1 MTNHGRIALVDDFY
15 QACKENDINPIIGC
29 EFYVSHGKYDDKTP
43 ENKERWHITVL
54 AKNNQGVKNLYHL
67 SYLMNKNGFYYKPR
81 IDDDLLFKYKEGLI
95 VLSGCAG
102 SEINSHLR
110 RDEGYEYN
118 FDKAVEVAKKFK
130 EQFGEDYYIELQ
142 DHPMRSTGKQWPI
155 QDSLNKDLT
164 KIAKMLNIK
173 RVLTADCHYANS
185 DDHEAHEVLLCIG
198 TGKYLSDKDRMSLDE
213 FDLSLKSPEVLYE
226 RWKDDVE
233 VLENTLEIND
243 KVHIEFNLE
252 EQAMPE
258 FNVPDGM
265 SMIQYLKLLTY
276 RGAVKRFLK
285 EDNDFSISE
294 CYNKLTP
301 LNENFHGQN
310 FTGIDILERIEME
323 LGVVNKIGVPGYFLI
338 VQEYINWAK
347 NNGIRVGC
355 GRGCF
360 TPNQLVGRKRIKN
373 VEIGSKVRT
382 FNGQMQKVTNKFE
395 YDVDEDMIRLYLNN
409 GKTLELTKDHKV
421 MTKNNYFVE
430 AQNLKVGDILLGNK
444 SKHEKIEICCSDC
457 KKSYKTSVGHMIELL
472 NNEKT
477 CHNKGE
483 YLCISCF
490 NRRYQEKVGVDV
502 VQQRMT
508 KRLKDEDVRKK
519 ISDGVLKQ
527 MNENSLREKIS
538 QGWKNKK
545 KFDKE
550 SYDIWRENIGK
561 GSRKNWQNIKFRRKI
576 EEKRN
581 KCYKSGTFYSERQ
594 MKNIHFDSSYEEM
607 FLQKLELDA
616 NVKSFDRCRD
626 IIKYDFD
633 GQHSYNPDFE
643 VVYKNGDVKIF
654 EIKGFWTEKV
664 EAKKN
669 AAIEYYKDK
678 KKFYQIL
685 YLEDIQKFNELI
697 HNDIVIEKIETFHY
711 TGKVYDLQVED
722 NHNYNVN
729 GICVHNSSLASL
741 MCYCLRITEVNPL
754 GISGF
759 MFERFLNPDRISLP
773 DVDTDFEA
781 RYRDKV
787 IQHFKDI
794 YGEDHVVGIGVQ
806 STMRSKNAVRDVAR
820 VLEYPFDKSLELTK
834 LLPDAEHT
842 GAPKLKEYIASD
854 EELQKLYDNPEQKC
868 ETPEFRE
875 RYNTEPEVKRI
886 VDIAIKLEGKQR
898 NHGIHACGTVISPEP
913 IWNYFPTEISNDVM
927 ATTVPMHSVELGG
940 VNEKGGLLKI
950 DVLGLST
957 LDLISDTLSLIKKT
971 KGIDVDIDNVDLED
985 EETLRAYR
993 EGRCKD
999 TFTFSSQ
1006 GMQETLKGLKVDKFS
1021 DLVLVNAMYR
1031 PGAMDY
1037 IKDAIDVKNGVK
1049 KPYYWFNREKLLE
1062 ETYGIIAYQEQGMEI
1077 AKFMGFTGG
1086 ETDNMRK
1093 ALAKKNKGFLDAIF
1107 PTFKEKAIKKG
1118 FSEQE
1123 VDKYWDSLIGF
1134 SRYSFNKAHA
1144 YAYAVLGYQTGYLKT
1159 HYPSE
1164 YYAAYFNHVSGDK
1177 EKLGKA
1183 IKNAKE
1189 IGIKVLPPDAE
1200 KSGVNFTVD
1209 DNGNI
1214 LYGFSAIKGVG
1225 KSSEIIL
1232 DRRKEKEINSI
1243 KDFFTMFENNEL
1255 NVRKMEMLA
1264 KAGVLDNICKK
1275 DPLIKSRS
1283 RLLFNFEEIYEKYKT
1298 KKNVKRKQQSLF
1310 ELENDKPRILEPLPK
1325 YKIQTLQY
1333 EKEVLGTYV
1342 SKHPLDYASEIEDEN
1357 WEDVC
1362 NSQQDLENK
1371 TKKTVKC
1378 LGTIESC
1385 RVITTKK
1392 GQKMCFMT
1400 LLGKNIS
1407 FDVTV
1412 FPSTFEKYKDI
1423 LKNGNSL
1430 FMTNYV
1436 DDYNEIDR
1444 RYKYIMH
1451 EAKRVLEI

>member
-1 MTNHGRIALVDDFY
+1 MPGLSMTNHGRIALVDDFY
-15 QACKENDINPIIGC
+15 QACKGENINPIIGC
-29 EFYVSHGKYDDKTP
+29 EFYVAHGKYDDKTP
-43 ENKERWHITVL
+43 ENKDRWHITVL

-110 RDEGYEYN
+110 RDEGYEYD
-118 FDKAVEVAKKFK
+118 FDKAVEVARKFK
-130 EQFGEDYYIELQ
+130 EQFGDDYYIELQ

-198 TGKYLSDKDRMSLDE
+198 TGKYLSDRDRMTLDE

-233 VLENTLEIND
+233 VLENTLEINN

-285 EDNDFSISE
+285 EDNEFSISE
-294 CYNKLTP
+294 CYDKIIP
-301 LNENFHGQN
+301 LNKNFHGQN

-355 GRGCF
+355 GRG
-360 TPNQLVGRKRIKN
+360 
-373 VEIGSKVRT
+373 
-382 FNGQMQKVTNKFE
+382 
-395 YDVDEDMIRLYLNN
+395 
-409 GKTLELTKDHKV
+409 
-421 MTKNNYFVE
+421 
-430 AQNLKVGDILLGNK
+430 
-444 SKHEKIEICCSDC
+444 
-457 KKSYKTSVGHMIELL
+457 
-472 NNEKT
+472 
-477 CHNKGE
+477 
-483 YLCISCF
+483 
-490 NRRYQEKVGVDV
+490 
-502 VQQRMT
+502 
-508 KRLKDEDVRKK
+508 
-519 ISDGVLKQ
+519 
-527 MNENSLREKIS
+527 
-538 QGWKNKK
+538 
-545 KFDKE
+545 
-550 SYDIWRENIGK
+550 
-561 GSRKNWQNIKFRRKI
+561 
-576 EEKRN
+576 
-581 KCYKSGTFYSERQ
+581 
-594 MKNIHFDSSYEEM
+594 
-607 FLQKLELDA
+607 
-616 NVKSFDRCRD
+616 
-626 IIKYDFD
+626 
-633 GQHSYNPDFE
+633 
-643 VVYKNGDVKIF
+643 
-654 EIKGFWTEKV
+654 
-664 EAKKN
+664 
-669 AAIEYYKDK
+669 
-678 KKFYQIL
+678 
-685 YLEDIQKFNELI
+685 
-697 HNDIVIEKIETFHY
+697 
-711 TGKVYDLQVED
+711 
-722 NHNYNVN
+722 
-729 GICVHNSSLASL
+729 SSLASL
-741 MCYCLRITEVNPL
+741 MCYCLKITEVNPL

-787 IQHFKDI
+787 IQHFRDI

-985 EETLRAYR
+985 KETLKAYR

-999 TFTFSSQ
+999 TFTFSSP

-1177 EKLGKA
+1177 DKLGKA

-1200 KSGVNFTVD
+1200 KSDVNFTVD
-1209 DNGNI
+1209 NDGNI

-1232 DRRKEKEINSI
+1232 ERRKEKEINSV

-1283 RLLFNFEEIYEKYKT
+1283 RLLFNFEEIYNKYKT

-1310 ELENDKPRILEPLPK
+1310 ELETDEPKILEPLPK
-1325 YKIQTLQY
+1325 FKIQTLIY
-1333 EKEVLGTYV
+1333 EKEVLGTFV
-1342 SKHPLDYASEIEDEN
+1342 SRHPLDYASEVEDEN
-1357 WEDVC
+1357 WEEIC
-1362 NSQQDLENK
+1362 NTQEDLENK
-1371 TKKTVKC
+1371 RKKTIKC

-1392 GQKMCFMT
+1392 GQKMCFLTM
-1400 LLGKNIS
+1400 LGKNIS

-1412 FPSTFEKYKDI
+1412 FPTTFDKYKNI
-1423 LKNGNSL
+1423 LSEGNSL

-1436 DDYNEIDR
+1436 DDYNNNDR

-1451 EAKRVLEI
+1451 EAKRVLEV

>member
-15 QACKENDINPIIGC
+15 QACKSENINPIIGC
-29 EFYVSHGKYDDKTP
+29 EFYVAHGKYDDKTP
-43 ENKERWHITVL
+43 ENKDRWHITVL

-102 SEINSHLR
+102 SEINSYLR
-110 RDEGYEYN
+110 RDEGYEYD
-118 FDKAVEVAKKFK
+118 FDKAVEVARKFK

-198 TGKYLSDKDRMSLDE
+198 TGKYLSDKDRMTLDE

-285 EDNDFSISE
+285 EDNEFSISE
-294 CYNKLTP
+294 CYNKLIP

-323 LGVVNKIGVPGYFLI
+323 LGIVNKIGVPGYFLI

-355 GRGCF
+355 GRG
-360 TPNQLVGRKRIKN
+360 
-373 VEIGSKVRT
+373 
-382 FNGQMQKVTNKFE
+382 
-395 YDVDEDMIRLYLNN
+395 
-409 GKTLELTKDHKV
+409 
-421 MTKNNYFVE
+421 
-430 AQNLKVGDILLGNK
+430 
-444 SKHEKIEICCSDC
+444 
-457 KKSYKTSVGHMIELL
+457 
-472 NNEKT
+472 
-477 CHNKGE
+477 
-483 YLCISCF
+483 
-490 NRRYQEKVGVDV
+490 
-502 VQQRMT
+502 
-508 KRLKDEDVRKK
+508 
-519 ISDGVLKQ
+519 
-527 MNENSLREKIS
+527 
-538 QGWKNKK
+538 
-545 KFDKE
+545 
-550 SYDIWRENIGK
+550 
-561 GSRKNWQNIKFRRKI
+561 
-576 EEKRN
+576 
-581 KCYKSGTFYSERQ
+581 
-594 MKNIHFDSSYEEM
+594 
-607 FLQKLELDA
+607 
-616 NVKSFDRCRD
+616 
-626 IIKYDFD
+626 
-633 GQHSYNPDFE
+633 
-643 VVYKNGDVKIF
+643 
-654 EIKGFWTEKV
+654 
-664 EAKKN
+664 
-669 AAIEYYKDK
+669 
-678 KKFYQIL
+678 
-685 YLEDIQKFNELI
+685 
-697 HNDIVIEKIETFHY
+697 
-711 TGKVYDLQVED
+711 
-722 NHNYNVN
+722 
-729 GICVHNSSLASL
+729 SSLSSL
-741 MCYCLRITEVNPL
+741 MCYCLRITEINPL

-787 IQHFKDI
+787 IQHFRDI

-971 KGIDVDIDNVDLED
+971 KGIDVDIDNIDLED
-985 EETLRAYR
+985 EETLKAYR

-999 TFTFSSQ
+999 TFTFSSP

-1164 YYAAYFNHVSGDK
+1164 YYSAYFNHVSGDK
-1177 EKLGKA
+1177 DKLGKA

-1200 KSGVNFTVD
+1200 KSDVNFTVD
-1209 DNGNI
+1209 NDGNI

-1232 DRRKEKEINSI
+1232 ERRKEKEINSV

-1283 RLLFNFEEIYEKYKT
+1283 RLLFNFEEIYNKYKT

-1310 ELENDKPRILEPLPK
+1310 ELESDEPKILEPSPK
-1325 YKIQTLQY
+1325 FKIQTLIY
-1333 EKEVLGTYV
+1333 EKEVLGTFV
-1342 SKHPLDYASEIEDEN
+1342 SRHPLDYASEVEDEN
-1357 WEDVC
+1357 WEEIY
-1362 NSQQDLENK
+1362 NTQEDLENK
-1371 TKKTVKC
+1371 RKKTVKC

-1392 GQKMCFMT
+1392 GQKMCFLTM
-1400 LLGKNIS
+1400 LGKNIS

-1412 FPSTFEKYKDI
+1412 FPTTFDKYKDI

-1436 DDYNEIDR
+1436 DDYNENDR

>member
-1 MTNHGRIALVDDFY
+1 MENRKTYVPIHTHDESSLLDGLASFKEYIKKAKEYGMPGLSMTNHGRIALVDDFY

-29 EFYVSHGKYDDKTP
+29 EFYVAHGKYDDKTP
-43 ENKERWHITVL
+43 ENKDRWHITVI

-110 RDEGYEYN
+110 RDEGYEYD

-198 TGKYLSDKDRMSLDE
+198 TGKYLSDKDRMTLDE

-285 EDNDFSISE
+285 EDNEFSISE
-294 CYNKLTP
+294 CYDKLIP

-355 GRGCF
+355 GRG
-360 TPNQLVGRKRIKN
+360 
-373 VEIGSKVRT
+373 
-382 FNGQMQKVTNKFE
+382 
-395 YDVDEDMIRLYLNN
+395 
-409 GKTLELTKDHKV
+409 
-421 MTKNNYFVE
+421 
-430 AQNLKVGDILLGNK
+430 
-444 SKHEKIEICCSDC
+444 
-457 KKSYKTSVGHMIELL
+457 
-472 NNEKT
+472 
-477 CHNKGE
+477 
-483 YLCISCF
+483 
-490 NRRYQEKVGVDV
+490 
-502 VQQRMT
+502 
-508 KRLKDEDVRKK
+508 
-519 ISDGVLKQ
+519 
-527 MNENSLREKIS
+527 
-538 QGWKNKK
+538 
-545 KFDKE
+545 
-550 SYDIWRENIGK
+550 
-561 GSRKNWQNIKFRRKI
+561 
-576 EEKRN
+576 
-581 KCYKSGTFYSERQ
+581 
-594 MKNIHFDSSYEEM
+594 
-607 FLQKLELDA
+607 
-616 NVKSFDRCRD
+616 
-626 IIKYDFD
+626 
-633 GQHSYNPDFE
+633 
-643 VVYKNGDVKIF
+643 
-654 EIKGFWTEKV
+654 
-664 EAKKN
+664 
-669 AAIEYYKDK
+669 
-678 KKFYQIL
+678 
-685 YLEDIQKFNELI
+685 
-697 HNDIVIEKIETFHY
+697 
-711 TGKVYDLQVED
+711 
-722 NHNYNVN
+722 
-729 GICVHNSSLASL
+729 SSLASL

-787 IQHFKDI
+787 IQHFRDI

-854 EELQKLYDNPEQKC
+854 EELQKLYNNPEQKC

-999 TFTFSSQ
+999 TFTFSSP

-1049 KPYYWFNREKLLE
+1049 KPYYWFNQDKLLE

-1189 IGIKVLPPDAE
+1189 MGINVLPPDAE
-1200 KSGVNFTVD
+1200 KSDVNFTVD

-1232 DRRKEKEINSI
+1232 ERRKEKEINSV

-1298 KKNVKRKQQSLF
+1298 KKNVKRKQQALF
-1310 ELENDKPRILEPLPK
+1310 EIENDEPRILEPLPK

-1436 DDYNEIDR
+1436 DDYNENDR

>member
-1 MTNHGRIALVDDFY
+1 MENRKTYVPIHTHDESSLLDGLASFKEYVKKAKEYGMPGLSMTNHGRIALVDDFY
-15 QACKENDINPIIGC
+15 QACKGENINPIIGC

-43 ENKERWHITVL
+43 ENKDRWHITVL

-130 EQFGEDYYIELQ
+130 EQFGDDYYIELQ

-198 TGKYLSDKDRMSLDE
+198 TGKYLSDKDRMTLDE

-233 VLENTLEIND
+233 VLENTLEINN

-285 EDNDFSISE
+285 EDNGFSISE
-294 CYNKLTP
+294 CYNKLIP
-301 LNENFHGQN
+301 LNKNFHGQN

-355 GRGCF
+355 GRG
-360 TPNQLVGRKRIKN
+360 
-373 VEIGSKVRT
+373 
-382 FNGQMQKVTNKFE
+382 
-395 YDVDEDMIRLYLNN
+395 
-409 GKTLELTKDHKV
+409 
-421 MTKNNYFVE
+421 
-430 AQNLKVGDILLGNK
+430 
-444 SKHEKIEICCSDC
+444 
-457 KKSYKTSVGHMIELL
+457 
-472 NNEKT
+472 
-477 CHNKGE
+477 
-483 YLCISCF
+483 
-490 NRRYQEKVGVDV
+490 
-502 VQQRMT
+502 
-508 KRLKDEDVRKK
+508 
-519 ISDGVLKQ
+519 
-527 MNENSLREKIS
+527 
-538 QGWKNKK
+538 
-545 KFDKE
+545 
-550 SYDIWRENIGK
+550 
-561 GSRKNWQNIKFRRKI
+561 
-576 EEKRN
+576 
-581 KCYKSGTFYSERQ
+581 
-594 MKNIHFDSSYEEM
+594 
-607 FLQKLELDA
+607 
-616 NVKSFDRCRD
+616 
-626 IIKYDFD
+626 
-633 GQHSYNPDFE
+633 
-643 VVYKNGDVKIF
+643 
-654 EIKGFWTEKV
+654 
-664 EAKKN
+664 
-669 AAIEYYKDK
+669 
-678 KKFYQIL
+678 
-685 YLEDIQKFNELI
+685 
-697 HNDIVIEKIETFHY
+697 
-711 TGKVYDLQVED
+711 
-722 NHNYNVN
+722 
-729 GICVHNSSLASL
+729 SSLASL

-787 IQHFKDI
+787 IQHFRDI

-842 GAPKLKEYIASD
+842 GAPKLKEYIATD

-971 KGIDVDIDNVDLED
+971 KGIDVDIDNIDLED
-985 EETLRAYR
+985 EETLKAYR

-999 TFTFSSQ
+999 TFTFSSP

-1177 EKLGKA
+1177 DKLGKA

-1189 IGIKVLPPDAE
+1189 MGIKVLPPDAE
-1200 KSGVNFTVD
+1200 KSDVNFTVD
-1209 DNGNI
+1209 DDGNI

-1232 DRRKEKEINSI
+1232 ERRKEKEINSV

-1283 RLLFNFEEIYEKYKT
+1283 RLLFNFEEIYNKYKT

-1310 ELENDKPRILEPLPK
+1310 ELESDEPRILEPLPK
-1325 YKIQTLQY
+1325 FKIQTLIY
-1333 EKEVLGTYV
+1333 EKEVLGTFV
-1342 SKHPLDYASEIEDEN
+1342 SRHPLDYASEVEDEN
-1357 WEDVC
+1357 WEEIC
-1362 NSQQDLENK
+1362 NTQEDLENK
-1371 TKKTVKC
+1371 RKKTIKC

-1392 GQKMCFMT
+1392 GQKMCFLTM
-1400 LLGKNIS
+1400 LGKNIS

-1412 FPSTFEKYKDI
+1412 FPTTFDKYKNI
-1423 LKNGNSL
+1423 LSEGNSL

-1436 DDYNEIDR
+1436 DDYNNNDR
-1444 RYKYIMH
+1444 RYKYVMH
-1451 EAKRVLEI
+1451 EAKRVLEV

>member
-15 QACKENDINPIIGC
+15 QACKGENINPIIGC
-29 EFYVSHGKYDDKTP
+29 EFYVAHGKYDDKTP
-43 ENKERWHITVL
+43 ENKDRWHITVL

-110 RDEGYEYN
+110 RDEGYEYD
-118 FDKAVEVAKKFK
+118 FEKAVEVARKFK

-185 DDHEAHEVLLCIG
+185 NDHEAHEVLLCIG
-198 TGKYLSDKDRMSLDE
+198 TGKYLSDSDRMSLDE

-226 RWKDDVE
+226 RWKDDTE

-285 EDNDFSISE
+285 EDDEFSISE
-294 CYNKLTP
+294 CYNKLIP
-301 LNENFHGQN
+301 LNKNFHGQN

-323 LGVVNKIGVPGYFLI
+323 LGIVNKIGVPGYFLI

-355 GRGCF
+355 GRG
-360 TPNQLVGRKRIKN
+360 
-373 VEIGSKVRT
+373 
-382 FNGQMQKVTNKFE
+382 
-395 YDVDEDMIRLYLNN
+395 
-409 GKTLELTKDHKV
+409 
-421 MTKNNYFVE
+421 
-430 AQNLKVGDILLGNK
+430 
-444 SKHEKIEICCSDC
+444 
-457 KKSYKTSVGHMIELL
+457 
-472 NNEKT
+472 
-477 CHNKGE
+477 
-483 YLCISCF
+483 
-490 NRRYQEKVGVDV
+490 
-502 VQQRMT
+502 
-508 KRLKDEDVRKK
+508 
-519 ISDGVLKQ
+519 
-527 MNENSLREKIS
+527 
-538 QGWKNKK
+538 
-545 KFDKE
+545 
-550 SYDIWRENIGK
+550 
-561 GSRKNWQNIKFRRKI
+561 
-576 EEKRN
+576 
-581 KCYKSGTFYSERQ
+581 
-594 MKNIHFDSSYEEM
+594 
-607 FLQKLELDA
+607 
-616 NVKSFDRCRD
+616 
-626 IIKYDFD
+626 
-633 GQHSYNPDFE
+633 
-643 VVYKNGDVKIF
+643 
-654 EIKGFWTEKV
+654 
-664 EAKKN
+664 
-669 AAIEYYKDK
+669 
-678 KKFYQIL
+678 
-685 YLEDIQKFNELI
+685 
-697 HNDIVIEKIETFHY
+697 
-711 TGKVYDLQVED
+711 
-722 NHNYNVN
+722 
-729 GICVHNSSLASL
+729 SSLASL

-854 EELQKLYDNPEQKC
+854 EELQKLYNNPEQKC

-999 TFTFSSQ
+999 TFTFSCISGDVKIVTNKGFAKISELYKCKSQ
-1006 GMQETLKGLKVDKFS
+1006 KTTVSVDLANGVRKCRNKIKKIVKTGIKDTYLIETENNSALCATKEHYFFTKSGWKQLKDITTKDSVLVAPYKIAKGTTIKCPKCGNRRISYNGGSRNGKLCRSCGSWTKNPKYKHLLEEFAKKSSERQKGHSLQENIHKTDEEYANLIKKLSKRMSGEGNPMFGKTTHTHGKFREDLGHYVRSSWEADYARMLKYENIEYIYEWKRFELVRKDGSKLTYLPDFYIPSTNTIVEVKGLMRPLDQEKIDLFKEQYHQFNFELVRQNEIAEIEFKYKDKIIFDCPKIPDGFKFEKVKEISFWKTEETYDMMMEGPFHNYIAGGFVVHNSGGMQETLKGLKVDKFS

-1164 YYAAYFNHVSGDK
+1164 YYAAYFNHVAGDK

-1189 IGIKVLPPDAE
+1189 IGINVLPPDAE
-1200 KSGVNFTVD
+1200 KSDVNFTVD

-1232 DRRKEKEINSI
+1232 ERRKEKEINSV

-1298 KKNVKRKQQSLF
+1298 KKNVKRKQQALF
-1310 ELENDKPRILEPLPK
+1310 EIENDEPRILEPLPK

-1385 RVITTKK
+1385 KVITTKK

-1423 LKNGNSL
+1423 LKIGNSL

-1436 DDYNEIDR
+1436 DDYNENDR

>member
-1 MTNHGRIALVDDFY
+1 MENRKTYVPIHTHDESSLLDGLASFKEYIKKAKEYGMPGISMTNHGRIALVDDFY

-43 ENKERWHITVL
+43 ENKDRWHITVL

-110 RDEGYEYN
+110 RDEGYEYD

-130 EQFGEDYYIELQ
+130 EQFDEDYYIEIQ

-198 TGKYLSDKDRMSLDE
+198 TGKYLSDKDRMTLDE

-285 EDNDFSISE
+285 EDSEFSISE
-294 CYNKLTP
+294 CYDKLIQ

-355 GRGCF
+355 GRG
-360 TPNQLVGRKRIKN
+360 
-373 VEIGSKVRT
+373 
-382 FNGQMQKVTNKFE
+382 
-395 YDVDEDMIRLYLNN
+395 
-409 GKTLELTKDHKV
+409 
-421 MTKNNYFVE
+421 
-430 AQNLKVGDILLGNK
+430 
-444 SKHEKIEICCSDC
+444 
-457 KKSYKTSVGHMIELL
+457 
-472 NNEKT
+472 
-477 CHNKGE
+477 
-483 YLCISCF
+483 
-490 NRRYQEKVGVDV
+490 
-502 VQQRMT
+502 
-508 KRLKDEDVRKK
+508 
-519 ISDGVLKQ
+519 
-527 MNENSLREKIS
+527 
-538 QGWKNKK
+538 
-545 KFDKE
+545 
-550 SYDIWRENIGK
+550 
-561 GSRKNWQNIKFRRKI
+561 
-576 EEKRN
+576 
-581 KCYKSGTFYSERQ
+581 
-594 MKNIHFDSSYEEM
+594 
-607 FLQKLELDA
+607 
-616 NVKSFDRCRD
+616 
-626 IIKYDFD
+626 
-633 GQHSYNPDFE
+633 
-643 VVYKNGDVKIF
+643 
-654 EIKGFWTEKV
+654 
-664 EAKKN
+664 
-669 AAIEYYKDK
+669 
-678 KKFYQIL
+678 
-685 YLEDIQKFNELI
+685 
-697 HNDIVIEKIETFHY
+697 
-711 TGKVYDLQVED
+711 
-722 NHNYNVN
+722 
-729 GICVHNSSLASL
+729 SSLASL

-985 EETLRAYR
+985 EETLKAYR

-999 TFTFSSQ
+999 TFTFSSP

-1049 KPYYWFNREKLLE
+1049 KPYYWFNQDKLLE

-1189 IGIKVLPPDAE
+1189 IGINVLPPDAE
-1200 KSGVNFTVD
+1200 KSDVNFTVD

-1232 DRRKEKEINSI
+1232 ERRKEKEINSV

-1298 KKNVKRKQQSLF
+1298 KKNVKRKQQALF
-1310 ELENDKPRILEPLPK
+1310 EIENDEPRILEPLPK

-1357 WEDVC
+1357 WENVC
-1362 NSQQDLENK
+1362 NSQKDLENK

-1392 GQKMCFMT
+1392 GQKMCFLTM
-1400 LLGKNIS
+1400 LGKNIS

-1412 FPSTFEKYKDI
+1412 FPTTFDKYKDI

-1436 DDYNEIDR
+1436 DDYNEGDR

>member
-1 MTNHGRIALVDDFY
+1 MENRKTYVPIHTHDESSLLDGLASFKEYIKKAKEYGMPGLSMTNHGRIALVDDFY
-15 QACKENDINPIIGC
+15 QACKGENINPIIGC
-29 EFYVSHGKYDDKTP
+29 EFYVAHGKYDDKTP
-43 ENKERWHITVL
+43 ENKDRWHITVL

-198 TGKYLSDKDRMSLDE
+198 TGKYLSDSDRMSLDE

-233 VLENTLEIND
+233 VLENTLEINN

-285 EDNDFSISE
+285 EDNEFSISE
-294 CYNKLTP
+294 CYNKLIP

-355 GRGCF
+355 GRG
-360 TPNQLVGRKRIKN
+360 
-373 VEIGSKVRT
+373 
-382 FNGQMQKVTNKFE
+382 
-395 YDVDEDMIRLYLNN
+395 
-409 GKTLELTKDHKV
+409 
-421 MTKNNYFVE
+421 
-430 AQNLKVGDILLGNK
+430 
-444 SKHEKIEICCSDC
+444 
-457 KKSYKTSVGHMIELL
+457 
-472 NNEKT
+472 
-477 CHNKGE
+477 
-483 YLCISCF
+483 
-490 NRRYQEKVGVDV
+490 
-502 VQQRMT
+502 
-508 KRLKDEDVRKK
+508 
-519 ISDGVLKQ
+519 
-527 MNENSLREKIS
+527 
-538 QGWKNKK
+538 
-545 KFDKE
+545 
-550 SYDIWRENIGK
+550 
-561 GSRKNWQNIKFRRKI
+561 
-576 EEKRN
+576 
-581 KCYKSGTFYSERQ
+581 
-594 MKNIHFDSSYEEM
+594 
-607 FLQKLELDA
+607 
-616 NVKSFDRCRD
+616 
-626 IIKYDFD
+626 
-633 GQHSYNPDFE
+633 
-643 VVYKNGDVKIF
+643 
-654 EIKGFWTEKV
+654 
-664 EAKKN
+664 
-669 AAIEYYKDK
+669 
-678 KKFYQIL
+678 
-685 YLEDIQKFNELI
+685 
-697 HNDIVIEKIETFHY
+697 
-711 TGKVYDLQVED
+711 
-722 NHNYNVN
+722 
-729 GICVHNSSLASL
+729 SSLASL
-741 MCYCLRITEVNPL
+741 MCYCLKITEVNPL

-854 EELQKLYDNPEQKC
+854 EELQKLYNNPEQKC

-999 TFTFSSQ
+999 TFTFSSP

-1164 YYAAYFNHVSGDK
+1164 YYAAYFNHVAGDK

-1189 IGIKVLPPDAE
+1189 IGINVLPPDAE
-1200 KSGVNFTVD
+1200 KSDVNFTVD

-1232 DRRKEKEINSI
+1232 ERRKEKEINSV

-1298 KKNVKRKQQSLF
+1298 KKNVKRKQQALF
-1310 ELENDKPRILEPLPK
+1310 EIENDEPRILEPLPK

-1362 NSQQDLENK
+1362 NSQKDLENK

-1436 DDYNEIDR
+1436 DDYNENDR

-1451 EAKRVLEI
+1451 EAKRVLEV

>member
-43 ENKERWHITVL
+43 ENKDRWHITVI

-81 IDDDLLFKYKEGLI
+81 IDNDLLFKYKEGLI

-198 TGKYLSDKDRMSLDE
+198 TGKYLSDKDRMTLDE

-285 EDNDFSISE
+285 EDNEFSISE
-294 CYNKLTP
+294 CYDKLTQ

-355 GRGCF
+355 GRG
-360 TPNQLVGRKRIKN
+360 
-373 VEIGSKVRT
+373 
-382 FNGQMQKVTNKFE
+382 
-395 YDVDEDMIRLYLNN
+395 
-409 GKTLELTKDHKV
+409 
-421 MTKNNYFVE
+421 
-430 AQNLKVGDILLGNK
+430 
-444 SKHEKIEICCSDC
+444 
-457 KKSYKTSVGHMIELL
+457 
-472 NNEKT
+472 
-477 CHNKGE
+477 
-483 YLCISCF
+483 
-490 NRRYQEKVGVDV
+490 
-502 VQQRMT
+502 
-508 KRLKDEDVRKK
+508 
-519 ISDGVLKQ
+519 
-527 MNENSLREKIS
+527 
-538 QGWKNKK
+538 
-545 KFDKE
+545 
-550 SYDIWRENIGK
+550 
-561 GSRKNWQNIKFRRKI
+561 
-576 EEKRN
+576 
-581 KCYKSGTFYSERQ
+581 
-594 MKNIHFDSSYEEM
+594 
-607 FLQKLELDA
+607 
-616 NVKSFDRCRD
+616 
-626 IIKYDFD
+626 
-633 GQHSYNPDFE
+633 
-643 VVYKNGDVKIF
+643 
-654 EIKGFWTEKV
+654 
-664 EAKKN
+664 
-669 AAIEYYKDK
+669 
-678 KKFYQIL
+678 
-685 YLEDIQKFNELI
+685 
-697 HNDIVIEKIETFHY
+697 
-711 TGKVYDLQVED
+711 
-722 NHNYNVN
+722 
-729 GICVHNSSLASL
+729 SSLASL

-971 KGIDVDIDNVDLED
+971 KGIDVDIDNVNLED

-999 TFTFSSQ
+999 TFTFSSP

-1049 KPYYWFNREKLLE
+1049 KPYYWFNQSKLLE

-1189 IGIKVLPPDAE
+1189 IGINVLPPDAE
-1200 KSGVNFTVD
+1200 KSDVNFTVD

-1232 DRRKEKEINSI
+1232 ERRKEKEINSV

-1298 KKNVKRKQQSLF
+1298 KKNVKRKQQALF
-1310 ELENDKPRILEPLPK
+1310 EIENDEPRILEPLPK

-1362 NSQQDLENK
+1362 NSQKDLENK

-1385 RVITTKK
+1385 RIITTKK

-1436 DDYNEIDR
+1436 DDYNENDR

-1451 EAKRVLEI
+1451 KAKRVLEI

>member
-1 MTNHGRIALVDDFY
+1 MENRKTYVPIHTHDESSLLDGLASFKEYIKKAKEYGMPGISMTNHGRIALVDDFY

-43 ENKERWHITVL
+43 ENKDRWHITVL

-285 EDNDFSISE
+285 EDNEFSISE
-294 CYNKLTP
+294 CYNKLIP

-355 GRGCF
+355 GRG
-360 TPNQLVGRKRIKN
+360 
-373 VEIGSKVRT
+373 
-382 FNGQMQKVTNKFE
+382 
-395 YDVDEDMIRLYLNN
+395 
-409 GKTLELTKDHKV
+409 
-421 MTKNNYFVE
+421 
-430 AQNLKVGDILLGNK
+430 
-444 SKHEKIEICCSDC
+444 
-457 KKSYKTSVGHMIELL
+457 
-472 NNEKT
+472 
-477 CHNKGE
+477 
-483 YLCISCF
+483 
-490 NRRYQEKVGVDV
+490 
-502 VQQRMT
+502 
-508 KRLKDEDVRKK
+508 
-519 ISDGVLKQ
+519 
-527 MNENSLREKIS
+527 
-538 QGWKNKK
+538 
-545 KFDKE
+545 
-550 SYDIWRENIGK
+550 
-561 GSRKNWQNIKFRRKI
+561 
-576 EEKRN
+576 
-581 KCYKSGTFYSERQ
+581 
-594 MKNIHFDSSYEEM
+594 
-607 FLQKLELDA
+607 
-616 NVKSFDRCRD
+616 
-626 IIKYDFD
+626 
-633 GQHSYNPDFE
+633 
-643 VVYKNGDVKIF
+643 
-654 EIKGFWTEKV
+654 
-664 EAKKN
+664 
-669 AAIEYYKDK
+669 
-678 KKFYQIL
+678 
-685 YLEDIQKFNELI
+685 
-697 HNDIVIEKIETFHY
+697 
-711 TGKVYDLQVED
+711 
-722 NHNYNVN
+722 
-729 GICVHNSSLASL
+729 SSLASL

-854 EELQKLYDNPEQKC
+854 EELQKLYNNPEQKC

-999 TFTFSSQ
+999 TFTFSSP

-1189 IGIKVLPPDAE
+1189 IGINVLPPDAE
-1200 KSGVNFTVD
+1200 KSDVNFTVD

-1232 DRRKEKEINSI
+1232 ERRKEKEINSV

-1298 KKNVKRKQQSLF
+1298 KKNVKRKQQALF
-1310 ELENDKPRILEPLPK
+1310 EIENDEPRILEPLPK

-1362 NSQQDLENK
+1362 NSQKDLENK

-1423 LKNGNSL
+1423 LKDGNSL

-1436 DDYNEIDR
+1436 DDYNENDR

>member
-15 QACKENDINPIIGC
+15 QACKGENINPIIGC
-29 EFYVSHGKYDDKTP
+29 EFYVAHGKYDDKTP
-43 ENKERWHITVL
+43 ENKDRWHITVL

-130 EQFGEDYYIELQ
+130 EQFGDDYYIELQ
-142 DHPMRSTGKQWPI
+142 DHPMRSNGKQWPI

-198 TGKYLSDKDRMSLDE
+198 TGKYLSDKDRMTLDE

-285 EDNDFSISE
+285 EDNEFSISE
-294 CYNKLTP
+294 CYDKLIL

-355 GRGCF
+355 GRG
-360 TPNQLVGRKRIKN
+360 
-373 VEIGSKVRT
+373 
-382 FNGQMQKVTNKFE
+382 
-395 YDVDEDMIRLYLNN
+395 
-409 GKTLELTKDHKV
+409 
-421 MTKNNYFVE
+421 
-430 AQNLKVGDILLGNK
+430 
-444 SKHEKIEICCSDC
+444 
-457 KKSYKTSVGHMIELL
+457 
-472 NNEKT
+472 
-477 CHNKGE
+477 
-483 YLCISCF
+483 
-490 NRRYQEKVGVDV
+490 
-502 VQQRMT
+502 
-508 KRLKDEDVRKK
+508 
-519 ISDGVLKQ
+519 
-527 MNENSLREKIS
+527 
-538 QGWKNKK
+538 
-545 KFDKE
+545 
-550 SYDIWRENIGK
+550 
-561 GSRKNWQNIKFRRKI
+561 
-576 EEKRN
+576 
-581 KCYKSGTFYSERQ
+581 
-594 MKNIHFDSSYEEM
+594 
-607 FLQKLELDA
+607 
-616 NVKSFDRCRD
+616 
-626 IIKYDFD
+626 
-633 GQHSYNPDFE
+633 
-643 VVYKNGDVKIF
+643 
-654 EIKGFWTEKV
+654 
-664 EAKKN
+664 
-669 AAIEYYKDK
+669 
-678 KKFYQIL
+678 
-685 YLEDIQKFNELI
+685 
-697 HNDIVIEKIETFHY
+697 
-711 TGKVYDLQVED
+711 
-722 NHNYNVN
+722 
-729 GICVHNSSLASL
+729 SSLASL

-875 RYNTEPEVKRI
+875 RYNSEPEVKKI

-971 KGIDVDIDNVDLED
+971 KGIDVDIDNIDLED

-999 TFTFSSQ
+999 TFTFSSP

-1177 EKLGKA
+1177 DKLGKA

-1200 KSGVNFTVD
+1200 KSDVNFTVD
-1209 DNGNI
+1209 NNGNI

-1232 DRRKEKEINSI
+1232 ERRKEKEINSV

-1283 RLLFNFEEIYEKYKT
+1283 RLLFNFEEIYNKYKT

-1310 ELENDKPRILEPLPK
+1310 ELESDEPKILEPSPK
-1325 YKIQTLQY
+1325 FKIQTLIY
-1333 EKEVLGTYV
+1333 EKEVLGTFV
-1342 SKHPLDYASEIEDEN
+1342 SRHPLDYASEIEDEN
-1357 WEDVC
+1357 WEEIC
-1362 NSQQDLENK
+1362 NTQEDLENK
-1371 TKKTVKC
+1371 RKKTVKC

-1392 GQKMCFMT
+1392 GQKMCFLTM
-1400 LLGKNIS
+1400 LGKNIS

-1412 FPSTFEKYKDI
+1412 FPTTFDKYKDI
-1423 LKNGNSL
+1423 LNNGNSL

-1436 DDYNEIDR
+1436 DDYNDGDR

-1451 EAKRVLEI
+1451 EAKRVLEV

>member
-1 MTNHGRIALVDDFY
+1 MENRKTYVPIHTHDESSLLDGLASFKEYIKKAKEYGMPGLSMTNHGRIALVDDFY
-15 QACKENDINPIIGC
+15 QACKGENINPIIGC
-29 EFYVSHGKYDDKTP
+29 EFYVAHGKYDDKTP
-43 ENKERWHITVL
+43 ENKDRWHITVL

-110 RDEGYEYN
+110 RDEGYEYD

-198 TGKYLSDKDRMSLDE
+198 TGKYLSDKDRMTMDE

-226 RWKDDVE
+226 RWKDDAE

-285 EDNDFSISE
+285 EDDEFSISE
-294 CYNKLTP
+294 CYNKLIP
-301 LNENFHGQN
+301 LNKNFHGQN

-355 GRGCF
+355 GRG
-360 TPNQLVGRKRIKN
+360 
-373 VEIGSKVRT
+373 
-382 FNGQMQKVTNKFE
+382 
-395 YDVDEDMIRLYLNN
+395 
-409 GKTLELTKDHKV
+409 
-421 MTKNNYFVE
+421 
-430 AQNLKVGDILLGNK
+430 
-444 SKHEKIEICCSDC
+444 
-457 KKSYKTSVGHMIELL
+457 
-472 NNEKT
+472 
-477 CHNKGE
+477 
-483 YLCISCF
+483 
-490 NRRYQEKVGVDV
+490 
-502 VQQRMT
+502 
-508 KRLKDEDVRKK
+508 
-519 ISDGVLKQ
+519 
-527 MNENSLREKIS
+527 
-538 QGWKNKK
+538 
-545 KFDKE
+545 
-550 SYDIWRENIGK
+550 
-561 GSRKNWQNIKFRRKI
+561 
-576 EEKRN
+576 
-581 KCYKSGTFYSERQ
+581 
-594 MKNIHFDSSYEEM
+594 
-607 FLQKLELDA
+607 
-616 NVKSFDRCRD
+616 
-626 IIKYDFD
+626 
-633 GQHSYNPDFE
+633 
-643 VVYKNGDVKIF
+643 
-654 EIKGFWTEKV
+654 
-664 EAKKN
+664 
-669 AAIEYYKDK
+669 
-678 KKFYQIL
+678 
-685 YLEDIQKFNELI
+685 
-697 HNDIVIEKIETFHY
+697 
-711 TGKVYDLQVED
+711 
-722 NHNYNVN
+722 
-729 GICVHNSSLASL
+729 SSLASL

-787 IQHFKDI
+787 IQHFRDI

-854 EELQKLYDNPEQKC
+854 EELQKLYNNPEQKC

-999 TFTFSSQ
+999 TFTFSSP

-1164 YYAAYFNHVSGDK
+1164 YYAAYFNHVAGDK

-1189 IGIKVLPPDAE
+1189 IGINVLPPDAE
-1200 KSGVNFTVD
+1200 KSDVNFTVD

-1232 DRRKEKEINSI
+1232 ERRKEKEINSV

-1298 KKNVKRKQQSLF
+1298 KKNVKRKQQALF
-1310 ELENDKPRILEPLPK
+1310 EIENDEPRILEPLPK

-1362 NSQQDLENK
+1362 NSQKDLENK

-1436 DDYNEIDR
+1436 DDYNENDR

>member
-1 MTNHGRIALVDDFY
+1 MENRKTYVPIHTHDESSLLDGLASFKEYIKKAKEYGMPGISMTNHGRIALVDDFY

-43 ENKERWHITVL
+43 ENKDRWHITVL

-110 RDEGYEYN
+110 RDEGYEYD

-198 TGKYLSDKDRMSLDE
+198 TGKYLSDKDRMTLDE

-226 RWKDDVE
+226 RWKDDIE

-285 EDNDFSISE
+285 EDSEFSISE
-294 CYNKLTP
+294 CYDKLIQ

-355 GRGCF
+355 GRG
-360 TPNQLVGRKRIKN
+360 
-373 VEIGSKVRT
+373 
-382 FNGQMQKVTNKFE
+382 
-395 YDVDEDMIRLYLNN
+395 
-409 GKTLELTKDHKV
+409 
-421 MTKNNYFVE
+421 
-430 AQNLKVGDILLGNK
+430 
-444 SKHEKIEICCSDC
+444 
-457 KKSYKTSVGHMIELL
+457 
-472 NNEKT
+472 
-477 CHNKGE
+477 
-483 YLCISCF
+483 
-490 NRRYQEKVGVDV
+490 
-502 VQQRMT
+502 
-508 KRLKDEDVRKK
+508 
-519 ISDGVLKQ
+519 
-527 MNENSLREKIS
+527 
-538 QGWKNKK
+538 
-545 KFDKE
+545 
-550 SYDIWRENIGK
+550 
-561 GSRKNWQNIKFRRKI
+561 
-576 EEKRN
+576 
-581 KCYKSGTFYSERQ
+581 
-594 MKNIHFDSSYEEM
+594 
-607 FLQKLELDA
+607 
-616 NVKSFDRCRD
+616 
-626 IIKYDFD
+626 
-633 GQHSYNPDFE
+633 
-643 VVYKNGDVKIF
+643 
-654 EIKGFWTEKV
+654 
-664 EAKKN
+664 
-669 AAIEYYKDK
+669 
-678 KKFYQIL
+678 
-685 YLEDIQKFNELI
+685 
-697 HNDIVIEKIETFHY
+697 
-711 TGKVYDLQVED
+711 
-722 NHNYNVN
+722 
-729 GICVHNSSLASL
+729 SSLASL

-985 EETLRAYR
+985 EETLKAYR

-999 TFTFSSQ
+999 TFTFSSP

-1049 KPYYWFNREKLLE
+1049 KPYYWFNQDKLLE

-1189 IGIKVLPPDAE
+1189 IGINVLPPDAE
-1200 KSGVNFTVD
+1200 KSDVNFTVD

-1232 DRRKEKEINSI
+1232 ERRKEKEINSV

-1298 KKNVKRKQQSLF
+1298 KKNVKRKQQALF
-1310 ELENDKPRILEPLPK
+1310 EIENDEPRILEPLPK

-1357 WEDVC
+1357 WENVC
-1362 NSQQDLENK
+1362 NSQKDLENK

-1392 GQKMCFMT
+1392 GQKMCFLTM
-1400 LLGKNIS
+1400 LGKNIS

-1412 FPSTFEKYKDI
+1412 FPTTFDKYKDI

-1436 DDYNEIDR
+1436 DDYNEGDR

>member
-1 MTNHGRIALVDDFY
+1 MENRKTYVPIHTHDESSLLDGLASFKEYIKKAKEYGMPGLSMTNHGRIALVDDFY

-29 EFYVSHGKYDDKTP
+29 EFYVAHGKYDDKTP
-43 ENKERWHITVL
+43 ENKDRWHITVI

-110 RDEGYEYN
+110 RDEGYEYD

-198 TGKYLSDKDRMSLDE
+198 TGKYLSDKDRMTLDE

-285 EDNDFSISE
+285 EDNEFSISE
-294 CYNKLTP
+294 CYNKLIP
-301 LNENFHGQN
+301 LNKNFHGQN

-355 GRGCF
+355 GRG
-360 TPNQLVGRKRIKN
+360 
-373 VEIGSKVRT
+373 
-382 FNGQMQKVTNKFE
+382 
-395 YDVDEDMIRLYLNN
+395 
-409 GKTLELTKDHKV
+409 
-421 MTKNNYFVE
+421 
-430 AQNLKVGDILLGNK
+430 
-444 SKHEKIEICCSDC
+444 
-457 KKSYKTSVGHMIELL
+457 
-472 NNEKT
+472 
-477 CHNKGE
+477 
-483 YLCISCF
+483 
-490 NRRYQEKVGVDV
+490 
-502 VQQRMT
+502 
-508 KRLKDEDVRKK
+508 
-519 ISDGVLKQ
+519 
-527 MNENSLREKIS
+527 
-538 QGWKNKK
+538 
-545 KFDKE
+545 
-550 SYDIWRENIGK
+550 
-561 GSRKNWQNIKFRRKI
+561 
-576 EEKRN
+576 
-581 KCYKSGTFYSERQ
+581 
-594 MKNIHFDSSYEEM
+594 
-607 FLQKLELDA
+607 
-616 NVKSFDRCRD
+616 
-626 IIKYDFD
+626 
-633 GQHSYNPDFE
+633 
-643 VVYKNGDVKIF
+643 
-654 EIKGFWTEKV
+654 
-664 EAKKN
+664 
-669 AAIEYYKDK
+669 
-678 KKFYQIL
+678 
-685 YLEDIQKFNELI
+685 
-697 HNDIVIEKIETFHY
+697 
-711 TGKVYDLQVED
+711 
-722 NHNYNVN
+722 
-729 GICVHNSSLASL
+729 SSLASL

-787 IQHFKDI
+787 IQHFRDI

-854 EELQKLYDNPEQKC
+854 EELQKLYNNPEQKC

-999 TFTFSSQ
+999 TFTFSSP

-1189 IGIKVLPPDAE
+1189 IGINVLPPDAE
-1200 KSGVNFTVD
+1200 KSDVNFTVD

-1232 DRRKEKEINSI
+1232 ERRKEKEINSV

-1298 KKNVKRKQQSLF
+1298 KKNVKRKQQALF
-1310 ELENDKPRILEPLPK
+1310 EIENDEPRILEPLPK

-1362 NSQQDLENK
+1362 NSQKDLENK

-1412 FPSTFEKYKDI
+1412 FPSTFDKYKDI

-1436 DDYNEIDR
+1436 DDYNENDR

>member
-1 MTNHGRIALVDDFY
+1 MENRKTYVPIHTHDESSLLDGLASFKEYIKKAKEYGMPGISMTNHGRIALVDDFY

-43 ENKERWHITVL
+43 ENKDRWHITVL

-110 RDEGYEYN
+110 RDEGYEYD

-198 TGKYLSDKDRMSLDE
+198 TGKYLSDKDRMTLDE

-265 SMIQYLKLLTY
+265 SMFQYLKLLTY

-285 EDNDFSISE
+285 EDSEFSISE
-294 CYNKLTP
+294 CYDKLIQ

-355 GRGCF
+355 GRG
-360 TPNQLVGRKRIKN
+360 
-373 VEIGSKVRT
+373 
-382 FNGQMQKVTNKFE
+382 
-395 YDVDEDMIRLYLNN
+395 
-409 GKTLELTKDHKV
+409 
-421 MTKNNYFVE
+421 
-430 AQNLKVGDILLGNK
+430 
-444 SKHEKIEICCSDC
+444 
-457 KKSYKTSVGHMIELL
+457 
-472 NNEKT
+472 
-477 CHNKGE
+477 
-483 YLCISCF
+483 
-490 NRRYQEKVGVDV
+490 
-502 VQQRMT
+502 
-508 KRLKDEDVRKK
+508 
-519 ISDGVLKQ
+519 
-527 MNENSLREKIS
+527 
-538 QGWKNKK
+538 
-545 KFDKE
+545 
-550 SYDIWRENIGK
+550 
-561 GSRKNWQNIKFRRKI
+561 
-576 EEKRN
+576 
-581 KCYKSGTFYSERQ
+581 
-594 MKNIHFDSSYEEM
+594 
-607 FLQKLELDA
+607 
-616 NVKSFDRCRD
+616 
-626 IIKYDFD
+626 
-633 GQHSYNPDFE
+633 
-643 VVYKNGDVKIF
+643 
-654 EIKGFWTEKV
+654 
-664 EAKKN
+664 
-669 AAIEYYKDK
+669 
-678 KKFYQIL
+678 
-685 YLEDIQKFNELI
+685 
-697 HNDIVIEKIETFHY
+697 
-711 TGKVYDLQVED
+711 
-722 NHNYNVN
+722 
-729 GICVHNSSLASL
+729 SSLASL

-985 EETLRAYR
+985 EETLKAYR

-999 TFTFSSQ
+999 TFTFSSP

-1049 KPYYWFNREKLLE
+1049 KPYYWFNQDKLLE

-1093 ALAKKNKGFLDAIF
+1093 ALAKKNKGFLDEIF

-1189 IGIKVLPPDAE
+1189 IGINVLPPDEE
-1200 KSGVNFTVD
+1200 KSDDNFTVD

-1232 DRRKEKEINSI
+1232 ERRKEKEINSV

-1298 KKNVKRKQQSLF
+1298 KKNVKRKQQALF
-1310 ELENDKPRILEPLPK
+1310 EIENDEPRILEPLPK

-1357 WEDVC
+1357 WENVC
-1362 NSQQDLENK
+1362 NSQKDLENK

-1392 GQKMCFMT
+1392 GQKMCFLTM
-1400 LLGKNIS
+1400 LGKNIS

-1412 FPSTFEKYKDI
+1412 FPTTFDKYKDI

-1436 DDYNEIDR
+1436 DDYNEGDR

>member
-1 MTNHGRIALVDDFY
+1 MENRKTYVPIHTHDESSLLDGLASFKEYIKKAKEYGMPGLSMTNHGRIALVDDFY
-15 QACKENDINPIIGC
+15 QACKSENINPIIGC
-29 EFYVSHGKYDDKTP
+29 EFYVAHGKYDDKTP
-43 ENKERWHITVL
+43 ENKDRWHITVI

-110 RDEGYEYN
+110 RDEGYEYD

-198 TGKYLSDKDRMSLDE
+198 TGKYLSDKDRMTLDE

-285 EDNDFSISE
+285 EDNEFSISE
-294 CYNKLTP
+294 CYNKLIP

-355 GRGCF
+355 GRG
-360 TPNQLVGRKRIKN
+360 
-373 VEIGSKVRT
+373 
-382 FNGQMQKVTNKFE
+382 
-395 YDVDEDMIRLYLNN
+395 
-409 GKTLELTKDHKV
+409 
-421 MTKNNYFVE
+421 
-430 AQNLKVGDILLGNK
+430 
-444 SKHEKIEICCSDC
+444 
-457 KKSYKTSVGHMIELL
+457 
-472 NNEKT
+472 
-477 CHNKGE
+477 
-483 YLCISCF
+483 
-490 NRRYQEKVGVDV
+490 
-502 VQQRMT
+502 
-508 KRLKDEDVRKK
+508 
-519 ISDGVLKQ
+519 
-527 MNENSLREKIS
+527 
-538 QGWKNKK
+538 
-545 KFDKE
+545 
-550 SYDIWRENIGK
+550 
-561 GSRKNWQNIKFRRKI
+561 
-576 EEKRN
+576 
-581 KCYKSGTFYSERQ
+581 
-594 MKNIHFDSSYEEM
+594 
-607 FLQKLELDA
+607 
-616 NVKSFDRCRD
+616 
-626 IIKYDFD
+626 
-633 GQHSYNPDFE
+633 
-643 VVYKNGDVKIF
+643 
-654 EIKGFWTEKV
+654 
-664 EAKKN
+664 
-669 AAIEYYKDK
+669 
-678 KKFYQIL
+678 
-685 YLEDIQKFNELI
+685 
-697 HNDIVIEKIETFHY
+697 
-711 TGKVYDLQVED
+711 
-722 NHNYNVN
+722 
-729 GICVHNSSLASL
+729 SSLASL

-787 IQHFKDI
+787 IQHFRDI

-854 EELQKLYDNPEQKC
+854 EELQKLYNNPEQKC

-999 TFTFSSQ
+999 TFTFSSP

-1189 IGIKVLPPDAE
+1189 IGINVLPPDAE
-1200 KSGVNFTVD
+1200 KSDVNFTVD

-1232 DRRKEKEINSI
+1232 ERRKEKEINSV

-1283 RLLFNFEEIYEKYKT
+1283 RLLFNFEEIYNKYKT

-1310 ELENDKPRILEPLPK
+1310 ELESDEPKILEPSPK
-1325 YKIQTLQY
+1325 FKIQTLIY
-1333 EKEVLGTYV
+1333 EKEVLGTFV
-1342 SKHPLDYASEIEDEN
+1342 SRHPLDYASEVEDEN
-1357 WEDVC
+1357 WEEIC
-1362 NSQQDLENK
+1362 NTQEDLENK
-1371 TKKTVKC
+1371 RKKTVKC

-1392 GQKMCFMT
+1392 GQKMCFLTM
-1400 LLGKNIS
+1400 LGKNIS

-1412 FPSTFEKYKDI
+1412 FPTTFDKYKDI

-1436 DDYNEIDR
+1436 DDYNEGDR

-1451 EAKRVLEI
+1451 EAKRVLEV

>member
-15 QACKENDINPIIGC
+15 QACKGENINPIIGC
-29 EFYVSHGKYDDKTP
+29 EFYVAHGKYDDKTP
-43 ENKERWHITVL
+43 ENKDRWHITVL

-81 IDDDLLFKYKEGLI
+81 IDNDLLFKYKEGLI

-130 EQFGEDYYIELQ
+130 EQFGDDYYIELQ

-198 TGKYLSDKDRMSLDE
+198 TGKYLSDKDRMTLDE

-233 VLENTLEIND
+233 VLENTLEINN

-285 EDNDFSISE
+285 EDNEFSISE
-294 CYNKLTP
+294 CYNKLIP
-301 LNENFHGQN
+301 LNKNFHGQN

-355 GRGCF
+355 GRG
-360 TPNQLVGRKRIKN
+360 
-373 VEIGSKVRT
+373 
-382 FNGQMQKVTNKFE
+382 
-395 YDVDEDMIRLYLNN
+395 
-409 GKTLELTKDHKV
+409 
-421 MTKNNYFVE
+421 
-430 AQNLKVGDILLGNK
+430 
-444 SKHEKIEICCSDC
+444 
-457 KKSYKTSVGHMIELL
+457 
-472 NNEKT
+472 
-477 CHNKGE
+477 
-483 YLCISCF
+483 
-490 NRRYQEKVGVDV
+490 
-502 VQQRMT
+502 
-508 KRLKDEDVRKK
+508 
-519 ISDGVLKQ
+519 
-527 MNENSLREKIS
+527 
-538 QGWKNKK
+538 
-545 KFDKE
+545 
-550 SYDIWRENIGK
+550 
-561 GSRKNWQNIKFRRKI
+561 
-576 EEKRN
+576 
-581 KCYKSGTFYSERQ
+581 
-594 MKNIHFDSSYEEM
+594 
-607 FLQKLELDA
+607 
-616 NVKSFDRCRD
+616 
-626 IIKYDFD
+626 
-633 GQHSYNPDFE
+633 
-643 VVYKNGDVKIF
+643 
-654 EIKGFWTEKV
+654 
-664 EAKKN
+664 
-669 AAIEYYKDK
+669 
-678 KKFYQIL
+678 
-685 YLEDIQKFNELI
+685 
-697 HNDIVIEKIETFHY
+697 
-711 TGKVYDLQVED
+711 
-722 NHNYNVN
+722 
-729 GICVHNSSLASL
+729 SSLASL

-787 IQHFKDI
+787 IQHFRDI

-985 EETLRAYR
+985 EETLKAYR

-999 TFTFSSQ
+999 TFTFSSP

-1177 EKLGKA
+1177 DKLGKA

-1200 KSGVNFTVD
+1200 KSDVNFTVD
-1209 DNGNI
+1209 NNGNI

-1232 DRRKEKEINSI
+1232 ERRKEKEINSV

-1283 RLLFNFEEIYEKYKT
+1283 RLLFNFEEVYNKYKT

-1310 ELENDKPRILEPLPK
+1310 ELESDEPKILEPSPK
-1325 YKIQTLQY
+1325 FKIQTLIY
-1333 EKEVLGTYV
+1333 EKEVLGTFV
-1342 SKHPLDYASEIEDEN
+1342 SRHPLDYASEIEDKN
-1357 WEDVC
+1357 WEEIC
-1362 NSQQDLENK
+1362 NTQEDLENK
-1371 TKKTVKC
+1371 RKKTVKC

-1392 GQKMCFMT
+1392 GQKMCFLTM
-1400 LLGKNIS
+1400 LGKNIS

-1412 FPSTFEKYKDI
+1412 FPTTFDKYKDI

-1436 DDYNEIDR
+1436 DDYNEGDR

-1451 EAKRVLEI
+1451 EAKRVLEV

>member
-1 MTNHGRIALVDDFY
+1 MENRKTYVPIHTHDESSLLDGLASFKEYIKKAKEYGMPGISMTNHGRIALVDDFY

-43 ENKERWHITVL
+43 ENKDRWHITVL

-110 RDEGYEYN
+110 RDEGYEYD

-285 EDNDFSISE
+285 EDNEFSISE
-294 CYNKLTP
+294 CYNKLIP
-301 LNENFHGQN
+301 LNENFHSQN

-355 GRGCF
+355 GRG
-360 TPNQLVGRKRIKN
+360 
-373 VEIGSKVRT
+373 
-382 FNGQMQKVTNKFE
+382 
-395 YDVDEDMIRLYLNN
+395 
-409 GKTLELTKDHKV
+409 
-421 MTKNNYFVE
+421 
-430 AQNLKVGDILLGNK
+430 
-444 SKHEKIEICCSDC
+444 
-457 KKSYKTSVGHMIELL
+457 
-472 NNEKT
+472 
-477 CHNKGE
+477 
-483 YLCISCF
+483 
-490 NRRYQEKVGVDV
+490 
-502 VQQRMT
+502 
-508 KRLKDEDVRKK
+508 
-519 ISDGVLKQ
+519 
-527 MNENSLREKIS
+527 
-538 QGWKNKK
+538 
-545 KFDKE
+545 
-550 SYDIWRENIGK
+550 
-561 GSRKNWQNIKFRRKI
+561 
-576 EEKRN
+576 
-581 KCYKSGTFYSERQ
+581 
-594 MKNIHFDSSYEEM
+594 
-607 FLQKLELDA
+607 
-616 NVKSFDRCRD
+616 
-626 IIKYDFD
+626 
-633 GQHSYNPDFE
+633 
-643 VVYKNGDVKIF
+643 
-654 EIKGFWTEKV
+654 
-664 EAKKN
+664 
-669 AAIEYYKDK
+669 
-678 KKFYQIL
+678 
-685 YLEDIQKFNELI
+685 
-697 HNDIVIEKIETFHY
+697 
-711 TGKVYDLQVED
+711 
-722 NHNYNVN
+722 
-729 GICVHNSSLASL
+729 SSLASL

-854 EELQKLYDNPEQKC
+854 EELQKLYNNPEKKC

-875 RYNTEPEVKRI
+875 RYNSEPEVKRI

-999 TFTFSSQ
+999 TFTFSSP

-1189 IGIKVLPPDAE
+1189 IGINVLPPDAE
-1200 KSGVNFTVD
+1200 KSDVNFTVD

-1232 DRRKEKEINSI
+1232 ERRKEKEINSV

-1298 KKNVKRKQQSLF
+1298 KKNVKRKQQALF
-1310 ELENDKPRILEPLPK
+1310 EIENDEPRILEPLPK

-1357 WEDVC
+1357 WENVC
-1362 NSQQDLENK
+1362 NSQKDLENK

-1423 LKNGNSL
+1423 LKDGNSL

-1436 DDYNEIDR
+1436 DDYNENDR

>member
-1 MTNHGRIALVDDFY
+1 MPGISMTNHGRIALVDDFY

-43 ENKERWHITVL
+43 ENKDRWHITVL

-110 RDEGYEYN
+110 RDEGYEYD

-198 TGKYLSDKDRMSLDE
+198 TGKYLSDKDRMTLDE

-285 EDNDFSISE
+285 EDNEFSISE
-294 CYNKLTP
+294 CYDKLIP

-355 GRGCF
+355 GRG
-360 TPNQLVGRKRIKN
+360 
-373 VEIGSKVRT
+373 
-382 FNGQMQKVTNKFE
+382 
-395 YDVDEDMIRLYLNN
+395 
-409 GKTLELTKDHKV
+409 
-421 MTKNNYFVE
+421 
-430 AQNLKVGDILLGNK
+430 
-444 SKHEKIEICCSDC
+444 
-457 KKSYKTSVGHMIELL
+457 
-472 NNEKT
+472 
-477 CHNKGE
+477 
-483 YLCISCF
+483 
-490 NRRYQEKVGVDV
+490 
-502 VQQRMT
+502 
-508 KRLKDEDVRKK
+508 
-519 ISDGVLKQ
+519 
-527 MNENSLREKIS
+527 
-538 QGWKNKK
+538 
-545 KFDKE
+545 
-550 SYDIWRENIGK
+550 
-561 GSRKNWQNIKFRRKI
+561 
-576 EEKRN
+576 
-581 KCYKSGTFYSERQ
+581 
-594 MKNIHFDSSYEEM
+594 
-607 FLQKLELDA
+607 
-616 NVKSFDRCRD
+616 
-626 IIKYDFD
+626 
-633 GQHSYNPDFE
+633 
-643 VVYKNGDVKIF
+643 
-654 EIKGFWTEKV
+654 
-664 EAKKN
+664 
-669 AAIEYYKDK
+669 
-678 KKFYQIL
+678 
-685 YLEDIQKFNELI
+685 
-697 HNDIVIEKIETFHY
+697 
-711 TGKVYDLQVED
+711 
-722 NHNYNVN
+722 
-729 GICVHNSSLASL
+729 SSLASL

-854 EELQKLYDNPEQKC
+854 DELQKLYDNPEQKC

-875 RYNTEPEVKRI
+875 RYNTDPEVKRI

-999 TFTFSSQ
+999 TFTFSSP

-1049 KPYYWFNREKLLE
+1049 KPYYWFNQSKLLE

-1189 IGIKVLPPDAE
+1189 IGINVLPPDAE
-1200 KSGVNFTVD
+1200 KSDVNFTVD

-1232 DRRKEKEINSI
+1232 ERRKEKEINSV

-1275 DPLIKSRS
+1275 DTLIKSRS

-1298 KKNVKRKQQSLF
+1298 KKNVKRKQQALF
-1310 ELENDKPRILEPLPK
+1310 EIENDEPRILEPLPK

-1342 SKHPLDYASEIEDEN
+1342 SKHPLDYVSEIEDEN

-1362 NSQQDLENK
+1362 NSQKDLENK

-1423 LKNGNSL
+1423 LKDGNSL

-1436 DDYNEIDR
+1436 DDYNENDR

>member
-15 QACKENDINPIIGC
+15 QACKSENINPIIGC
-29 EFYVSHGKYDDKTP
+29 EFYVAHGKYDDKTP
-43 ENKERWHITVL
+43 ENKDRWHITVL

-102 SEINSHLR
+102 SEINSYLR
-110 RDEGYEYN
+110 RDEGYEYD
-118 FDKAVEVAKKFK
+118 FDKAVEVARKFK
-130 EQFGEDYYIELQ
+130 EQFGDDYYIELQ

-198 TGKYLSDKDRMSLDE
+198 TGKYLSDSDRMSLDE

-285 EDNDFSISE
+285 EDNEFSISE
-294 CYNKLTP
+294 CYNKLIP

-347 NNGIRVGC
+347 NNGIRVGV
-355 GRGCF
+355 GRG
-360 TPNQLVGRKRIKN
+360 
-373 VEIGSKVRT
+373 
-382 FNGQMQKVTNKFE
+382 
-395 YDVDEDMIRLYLNN
+395 
-409 GKTLELTKDHKV
+409 
-421 MTKNNYFVE
+421 
-430 AQNLKVGDILLGNK
+430 
-444 SKHEKIEICCSDC
+444 
-457 KKSYKTSVGHMIELL
+457 
-472 NNEKT
+472 
-477 CHNKGE
+477 
-483 YLCISCF
+483 
-490 NRRYQEKVGVDV
+490 
-502 VQQRMT
+502 
-508 KRLKDEDVRKK
+508 
-519 ISDGVLKQ
+519 
-527 MNENSLREKIS
+527 
-538 QGWKNKK
+538 
-545 KFDKE
+545 
-550 SYDIWRENIGK
+550 
-561 GSRKNWQNIKFRRKI
+561 
-576 EEKRN
+576 
-581 KCYKSGTFYSERQ
+581 
-594 MKNIHFDSSYEEM
+594 
-607 FLQKLELDA
+607 
-616 NVKSFDRCRD
+616 
-626 IIKYDFD
+626 
-633 GQHSYNPDFE
+633 
-643 VVYKNGDVKIF
+643 
-654 EIKGFWTEKV
+654 
-664 EAKKN
+664 
-669 AAIEYYKDK
+669 
-678 KKFYQIL
+678 
-685 YLEDIQKFNELI
+685 
-697 HNDIVIEKIETFHY
+697 
-711 TGKVYDLQVED
+711 
-722 NHNYNVN
+722 
-729 GICVHNSSLASL
+729 SSLSSL
-741 MCYCLRITEVNPL
+741 MCYCLRITEINPL

-787 IQHFKDI
+787 IQHFRDI

-985 EETLRAYR
+985 EETLKAYR

-999 TFTFSSQ
+999 TFTFSSP

-1177 EKLGKA
+1177 DKLGKA

-1200 KSGVNFTVD
+1200 KSDVNFTVD
-1209 DNGNI
+1209 NDGNI

-1232 DRRKEKEINSI
+1232 ERRKEKEINSI

-1283 RLLFNFEEIYEKYKT
+1283 RLLFNFEEICNKYKT

-1310 ELENDKPRILEPLPK
+1310 ELESDEPKILEPSSK
-1325 YKIQTLQY
+1325 FKIQTLIY
-1333 EKEVLGTYV
+1333 EKEVLGTFV
-1342 SKHPLDYASEIEDEN
+1342 SRHPLDYASEIEDEN
-1357 WEDVC
+1357 WEEIC
-1362 NSQQDLENK
+1362 NTQEDLENK
-1371 TKKTVKC
+1371 RKKTVKC

-1392 GQKMCFMT
+1392 GQKMCFLTM
-1400 LLGKNIS
+1400 LGKNIS

-1412 FPSTFEKYKDI
+1412 FPTTFEKYKDI

-1436 DDYNEIDR
+1436 DDYNEGDR

-1451 EAKRVLEI
+1451 EAKRVLEV

>member
-1 MTNHGRIALVDDFY
+1 MENRKTYVPIHTHDESSLLDGLASFKEYIKKAKEYGMPGISMTNHGRIALVDDFY

-43 ENKERWHITVL
+43 ENKDRWHITVL

-110 RDEGYEYN
+110 RDEGYEYD

-198 TGKYLSDKDRMSLDE
+198 TGKYLSDKDRMTLDE

-285 EDNDFSISE
+285 EDSEFSISE
-294 CYNKLTP
+294 CYDKLIQ

-355 GRGCF
+355 GRG
-360 TPNQLVGRKRIKN
+360 
-373 VEIGSKVRT
+373 
-382 FNGQMQKVTNKFE
+382 
-395 YDVDEDMIRLYLNN
+395 
-409 GKTLELTKDHKV
+409 
-421 MTKNNYFVE
+421 
-430 AQNLKVGDILLGNK
+430 
-444 SKHEKIEICCSDC
+444 
-457 KKSYKTSVGHMIELL
+457 
-472 NNEKT
+472 
-477 CHNKGE
+477 
-483 YLCISCF
+483 
-490 NRRYQEKVGVDV
+490 
-502 VQQRMT
+502 
-508 KRLKDEDVRKK
+508 
-519 ISDGVLKQ
+519 
-527 MNENSLREKIS
+527 
-538 QGWKNKK
+538 
-545 KFDKE
+545 
-550 SYDIWRENIGK
+550 
-561 GSRKNWQNIKFRRKI
+561 
-576 EEKRN
+576 
-581 KCYKSGTFYSERQ
+581 
-594 MKNIHFDSSYEEM
+594 
-607 FLQKLELDA
+607 
-616 NVKSFDRCRD
+616 
-626 IIKYDFD
+626 
-633 GQHSYNPDFE
+633 
-643 VVYKNGDVKIF
+643 
-654 EIKGFWTEKV
+654 
-664 EAKKN
+664 
-669 AAIEYYKDK
+669 
-678 KKFYQIL
+678 
-685 YLEDIQKFNELI
+685 
-697 HNDIVIEKIETFHY
+697 
-711 TGKVYDLQVED
+711 
-722 NHNYNVN
+722 
-729 GICVHNSSLASL
+729 SSLASL

-985 EETLRAYR
+985 EETLKSYR

-999 TFTFSSQ
+999 TFTFSSP

-1049 KPYYWFNREKLLE
+1049 KPYYWFNQDKLLE

-1189 IGIKVLPPDAE
+1189 IGINVLPPDAE
-1200 KSGVNFTVD
+1200 KSDVNFTVD

-1232 DRRKEKEINSI
+1232 ERRKEKEINSV

-1298 KKNVKRKQQSLF
+1298 KKNVKRKQQALF
-1310 ELENDKPRILEPLPK
+1310 EIENDEPRILEPLPK

-1357 WEDVC
+1357 WENVC
-1362 NSQQDLENK
+1362 NSQKDLENK

-1392 GQKMCFMT
+1392 GQKMCFLTM
-1400 LLGKNIS
+1400 LGKNIS

-1412 FPSTFEKYKDI
+1412 FPTTFDKYKDI

-1436 DDYNEIDR
+1436 DDYNEGDR

>member
-1 MTNHGRIALVDDFY
+1 MENRKTYVPIHTHDESSLLDGLASFKEYIKKAKEYGMPGISMTNHGRIALVDDFY

-43 ENKERWHITVL
+43 ENKDRWHITVL

-110 RDEGYEYN
+110 RDEGYEYD

-285 EDNDFSISE
+285 EDNEFSISE
-294 CYNKLTP
+294 CYNKLIP

-355 GRGCF
+355 GRG
-360 TPNQLVGRKRIKN
+360 
-373 VEIGSKVRT
+373 
-382 FNGQMQKVTNKFE
+382 
-395 YDVDEDMIRLYLNN
+395 
-409 GKTLELTKDHKV
+409 
-421 MTKNNYFVE
+421 
-430 AQNLKVGDILLGNK
+430 
-444 SKHEKIEICCSDC
+444 
-457 KKSYKTSVGHMIELL
+457 
-472 NNEKT
+472 
-477 CHNKGE
+477 
-483 YLCISCF
+483 
-490 NRRYQEKVGVDV
+490 
-502 VQQRMT
+502 
-508 KRLKDEDVRKK
+508 
-519 ISDGVLKQ
+519 
-527 MNENSLREKIS
+527 
-538 QGWKNKK
+538 
-545 KFDKE
+545 
-550 SYDIWRENIGK
+550 
-561 GSRKNWQNIKFRRKI
+561 
-576 EEKRN
+576 
-581 KCYKSGTFYSERQ
+581 
-594 MKNIHFDSSYEEM
+594 
-607 FLQKLELDA
+607 
-616 NVKSFDRCRD
+616 
-626 IIKYDFD
+626 
-633 GQHSYNPDFE
+633 
-643 VVYKNGDVKIF
+643 
-654 EIKGFWTEKV
+654 
-664 EAKKN
+664 
-669 AAIEYYKDK
+669 
-678 KKFYQIL
+678 
-685 YLEDIQKFNELI
+685 
-697 HNDIVIEKIETFHY
+697 
-711 TGKVYDLQVED
+711 
-722 NHNYNVN
+722 
-729 GICVHNSSLASL
+729 SSLASL

-875 RYNTEPEVKRI
+875 RYNTDTEVKRI

-999 TFTFSSQ
+999 TFTFSSP

-1189 IGIKVLPPDAE
+1189 IGINVLPPDAE
-1200 KSGVNFTVD
+1200 KSDVNFTVD

-1232 DRRKEKEINSI
+1232 ERRKEKEINSV

-1298 KKNVKRKQQSLF
+1298 KKNVKRKQQALF
-1310 ELENDKPRILEPLPK
+1310 EIENDEPRILEPLPK

-1357 WEDVC
+1357 WENVC
-1362 NSQQDLENK
+1362 NSQKDLENK

-1423 LKNGNSL
+1423 LKDGNSL

-1436 DDYNEIDR
+1436 DDYNENDR

>member
-15 QACKENDINPIIGC
+15 QACKGENINPIIGC

-43 ENKERWHITVL
+43 ENKDRWHITVL

-102 SEINSHLR
+102 SELNSHLR
-110 RDEGYEYN
+110 RDDGYEYD

-130 EQFGEDYYIELQ
+130 EQFGDDYYIELQ

-198 TGKYLSDKDRMSLDE
+198 TGKYLSDKDRMTLDE

-233 VLENTLEIND
+233 VLENTLEINN

-285 EDNDFSISE
+285 EDDEFSISE
-294 CYNKLTP
+294 CYNKLIP

-355 GRGCF
+355 GRG
-360 TPNQLVGRKRIKN
+360 
-373 VEIGSKVRT
+373 
-382 FNGQMQKVTNKFE
+382 
-395 YDVDEDMIRLYLNN
+395 
-409 GKTLELTKDHKV
+409 
-421 MTKNNYFVE
+421 
-430 AQNLKVGDILLGNK
+430 
-444 SKHEKIEICCSDC
+444 
-457 KKSYKTSVGHMIELL
+457 
-472 NNEKT
+472 
-477 CHNKGE
+477 
-483 YLCISCF
+483 
-490 NRRYQEKVGVDV
+490 
-502 VQQRMT
+502 
-508 KRLKDEDVRKK
+508 
-519 ISDGVLKQ
+519 
-527 MNENSLREKIS
+527 
-538 QGWKNKK
+538 
-545 KFDKE
+545 
-550 SYDIWRENIGK
+550 
-561 GSRKNWQNIKFRRKI
+561 
-576 EEKRN
+576 
-581 KCYKSGTFYSERQ
+581 
-594 MKNIHFDSSYEEM
+594 
-607 FLQKLELDA
+607 
-616 NVKSFDRCRD
+616 
-626 IIKYDFD
+626 
-633 GQHSYNPDFE
+633 
-643 VVYKNGDVKIF
+643 
-654 EIKGFWTEKV
+654 
-664 EAKKN
+664 
-669 AAIEYYKDK
+669 
-678 KKFYQIL
+678 
-685 YLEDIQKFNELI
+685 
-697 HNDIVIEKIETFHY
+697 
-711 TGKVYDLQVED
+711 
-722 NHNYNVN
+722 
-729 GICVHNSSLASL
+729 SSLASL

-787 IQHFKDI
+787 IQHFRDI

-842 GAPKLKEYIASD
+842 GAPKLKEYIATD

-868 ETPEFRE
+868 ETPEFRK

-971 KGIDVDIDNVDLED
+971 KGIDVDIDNIDVED

-999 TFTFSSQ
+999 TFTFSSP

-1177 EKLGKA
+1177 DKLGKA

-1189 IGIKVLPPDAE
+1189 MGIKVLPPDAE
-1200 KSGVNFTVD
+1200 KSDVNFTVD
-1209 DNGNI
+1209 NEGNI

-1232 DRRKEKEINSI
+1232 ERRKEKEINSV

-1283 RLLFNFEEIYEKYKT
+1283 RLLFNFEEIYNKYKT

-1310 ELENDKPRILEPLPK
+1310 ELETDEPKILEPLPK
-1325 YKIQTLQY
+1325 FKIQTLMY
-1333 EKEVLGTYV
+1333 EKEVLGTFV
-1342 SKHPLDYASEIEDEN
+1342 SRHPLDYASEIEDEN
-1357 WEDVC
+1357 WEEIC
-1362 NSQQDLENK
+1362 NTQEDLENK
-1371 TKKTVKC
+1371 RKKTIKC
-1378 LGTIESC
+1378 LGTVESC

-1392 GQKMCFMT
+1392 GQKMCFLT

-1412 FPSTFEKYKDI
+1412 FPTTFDKYKNI
-1423 LKNGNSL
+1423 LSEGNSL

-1436 DDYNEIDR
+1436 DDYNNNDR

-1451 EAKRVLEI
+1451 EAKRVLEV

>member
-43 ENKERWHITVL
+43 ENKDRWHITVI

-81 IDDDLLFKYKEGLI
+81 IDNDLLFKYKEGLI

-198 TGKYLSDKDRMSLDE
+198 TGKYLSDKDRMTLDE

-285 EDNDFSISE
+285 EDNEFSISE
-294 CYNKLTP
+294 CYDKLIQ

-355 GRGCF
+355 GRG
-360 TPNQLVGRKRIKN
+360 
-373 VEIGSKVRT
+373 
-382 FNGQMQKVTNKFE
+382 
-395 YDVDEDMIRLYLNN
+395 
-409 GKTLELTKDHKV
+409 
-421 MTKNNYFVE
+421 
-430 AQNLKVGDILLGNK
+430 
-444 SKHEKIEICCSDC
+444 
-457 KKSYKTSVGHMIELL
+457 
-472 NNEKT
+472 
-477 CHNKGE
+477 
-483 YLCISCF
+483 
-490 NRRYQEKVGVDV
+490 
-502 VQQRMT
+502 
-508 KRLKDEDVRKK
+508 
-519 ISDGVLKQ
+519 
-527 MNENSLREKIS
+527 
-538 QGWKNKK
+538 
-545 KFDKE
+545 
-550 SYDIWRENIGK
+550 
-561 GSRKNWQNIKFRRKI
+561 
-576 EEKRN
+576 
-581 KCYKSGTFYSERQ
+581 
-594 MKNIHFDSSYEEM
+594 
-607 FLQKLELDA
+607 
-616 NVKSFDRCRD
+616 
-626 IIKYDFD
+626 
-633 GQHSYNPDFE
+633 
-643 VVYKNGDVKIF
+643 
-654 EIKGFWTEKV
+654 
-664 EAKKN
+664 
-669 AAIEYYKDK
+669 
-678 KKFYQIL
+678 
-685 YLEDIQKFNELI
+685 
-697 HNDIVIEKIETFHY
+697 
-711 TGKVYDLQVED
+711 
-722 NHNYNVN
+722 
-729 GICVHNSSLASL
+729 SSLASL

-999 TFTFSSQ
+999 TFTFSSP

-1189 IGIKVLPPDAE
+1189 IGINVLPPDAE
-1200 KSGVNFTVD
+1200 KSDVNFTVD

-1232 DRRKEKEINSI
+1232 ERRKEKEINSV

-1298 KKNVKRKQQSLF
+1298 KKNVKRKQQALF
-1310 ELENDKPRILEPLPK
+1310 EIENDEPRILEPLPK

-1362 NSQQDLENK
+1362 NSQKDLENK

-1385 RVITTKK
+1385 RIITTKK

-1436 DDYNEIDR
+1436 DDYNENDR

-1451 EAKRVLEI
+1451 KAKRVLEI

>member
-1 MTNHGRIALVDDFY
+1 MENRKTYVPIHTHDESSLLDGLASFKEYIKKAKEYGMPGLSMTNHGRIALVDDFY

-29 EFYVSHGKYDDKTP
+29 EFYVAHGKYDDKTP
-43 ENKERWHITVL
+43 ENKDRWHITVI

-110 RDEGYEYN
+110 RDEGYEYD

-164 KIAKMLNIK
+164 KIAKMLNSK

-198 TGKYLSDKDRMSLDE
+198 TGKYLSDKDRMTLDE

-285 EDNDFSISE
+285 EDNEFSISE
-294 CYNKLTP
+294 CYNKLIP
-301 LNENFHGQN
+301 LNKNFHGQN

-355 GRGCF
+355 GRG
-360 TPNQLVGRKRIKN
+360 
-373 VEIGSKVRT
+373 
-382 FNGQMQKVTNKFE
+382 
-395 YDVDEDMIRLYLNN
+395 
-409 GKTLELTKDHKV
+409 
-421 MTKNNYFVE
+421 
-430 AQNLKVGDILLGNK
+430 
-444 SKHEKIEICCSDC
+444 
-457 KKSYKTSVGHMIELL
+457 
-472 NNEKT
+472 
-477 CHNKGE
+477 
-483 YLCISCF
+483 
-490 NRRYQEKVGVDV
+490 
-502 VQQRMT
+502 
-508 KRLKDEDVRKK
+508 
-519 ISDGVLKQ
+519 
-527 MNENSLREKIS
+527 
-538 QGWKNKK
+538 
-545 KFDKE
+545 
-550 SYDIWRENIGK
+550 
-561 GSRKNWQNIKFRRKI
+561 
-576 EEKRN
+576 
-581 KCYKSGTFYSERQ
+581 
-594 MKNIHFDSSYEEM
+594 
-607 FLQKLELDA
+607 
-616 NVKSFDRCRD
+616 
-626 IIKYDFD
+626 
-633 GQHSYNPDFE
+633 
-643 VVYKNGDVKIF
+643 
-654 EIKGFWTEKV
+654 
-664 EAKKN
+664 
-669 AAIEYYKDK
+669 
-678 KKFYQIL
+678 
-685 YLEDIQKFNELI
+685 
-697 HNDIVIEKIETFHY
+697 
-711 TGKVYDLQVED
+711 
-722 NHNYNVN
+722 
-729 GICVHNSSLASL
+729 SSLASL

-787 IQHFKDI
+787 IQHFRDI

-854 EELQKLYDNPEQKC
+854 EELQKLYNNPEQKC

-999 TFTFSSQ
+999 TFTFSSP

-1189 IGIKVLPPDAE
+1189 IGINVLPPDAE
-1200 KSGVNFTVD
+1200 KSDVNFTVD

-1232 DRRKEKEINSI
+1232 ERRKEKEINSV

-1298 KKNVKRKQQSLF
+1298 KKNVKRKQQALF
-1310 ELENDKPRILEPLPK
+1310 EIENDEPRILEPLPK

-1362 NSQQDLENK
+1362 NSQKDLENK

-1436 DDYNEIDR
+1436 DDYNENDR

>member
-15 QACKENDINPIIGC
+15 QACKSENINPIIGC
-29 EFYVSHGKYDDKTP
+29 EFYVAHGKYDDKTP
-43 ENKERWHITVL
+43 ENKDRWHITVL

-81 IDDDLLFKYKEGLI
+81 IDNDLLFKYKEGLI

-110 RDEGYEYN
+110 RDEGYEYD
-118 FDKAVEVAKKFK
+118 FDKAVEVARKFK
-130 EQFGEDYYIELQ
+130 EQFGDDYYIELQ
-142 DHPMRSTGKQWPI
+142 DHPIRSTGKQWSV

-198 TGKYLSDKDRMSLDE
+198 TGKYLSDKDRMTLDE

-233 VLENTLEIND
+233 VLENTLEINN

-285 EDNDFSISE
+285 EDNEFSISE
-294 CYNKLTP
+294 CYNKLIP
-301 LNENFHGQN
+301 LNKNFHGQK

-347 NNGIRVGC
+347 NDGIRVGC
-355 GRGCF
+355 GRG
-360 TPNQLVGRKRIKN
+360 
-373 VEIGSKVRT
+373 
-382 FNGQMQKVTNKFE
+382 
-395 YDVDEDMIRLYLNN
+395 
-409 GKTLELTKDHKV
+409 
-421 MTKNNYFVE
+421 
-430 AQNLKVGDILLGNK
+430 
-444 SKHEKIEICCSDC
+444 
-457 KKSYKTSVGHMIELL
+457 
-472 NNEKT
+472 
-477 CHNKGE
+477 
-483 YLCISCF
+483 
-490 NRRYQEKVGVDV
+490 
-502 VQQRMT
+502 
-508 KRLKDEDVRKK
+508 
-519 ISDGVLKQ
+519 
-527 MNENSLREKIS
+527 
-538 QGWKNKK
+538 
-545 KFDKE
+545 
-550 SYDIWRENIGK
+550 
-561 GSRKNWQNIKFRRKI
+561 
-576 EEKRN
+576 
-581 KCYKSGTFYSERQ
+581 
-594 MKNIHFDSSYEEM
+594 
-607 FLQKLELDA
+607 
-616 NVKSFDRCRD
+616 
-626 IIKYDFD
+626 
-633 GQHSYNPDFE
+633 
-643 VVYKNGDVKIF
+643 
-654 EIKGFWTEKV
+654 
-664 EAKKN
+664 
-669 AAIEYYKDK
+669 
-678 KKFYQIL
+678 
-685 YLEDIQKFNELI
+685 
-697 HNDIVIEKIETFHY
+697 
-711 TGKVYDLQVED
+711 
-722 NHNYNVN
+722 
-729 GICVHNSSLASL
+729 SSLSSL
-741 MCYCLRITEVNPL
+741 MCYCLRITEINPL

-787 IQHFKDI
+787 IQHFRDV

-971 KGIDVDIDNVDLED
+971 KGIDVDIDNIDLED
-985 EETLRAYR
+985 EETLKAYR

-999 TFTFSSQ
+999 TFTFSSP

-1049 KPYYWFNREKLLE
+1049 KPYYWFNQDKLLE

-1177 EKLGKA
+1177 DKLGKA

-1200 KSGVNFTVD
+1200 KSDVNFTVD
-1209 DNGNI
+1209 NNGNI

-1232 DRRKEKEINSI
+1232 ERRKEKEINSV

-1283 RLLFNFEEIYEKYKT
+1283 RLLFNFEEIYNKYKT

-1310 ELENDKPRILEPLPK
+1310 ELESDEPKILEPSPK
-1325 YKIQTLQY
+1325 FKIQTLIY
-1333 EKEVLGTYV
+1333 EKEVLGTFV
-1342 SKHPLDYASEIEDEN
+1342 SRHPLDYASEVEDEN
-1357 WEDVC
+1357 WEEIC
-1362 NSQQDLENK
+1362 NTQEDLENK
-1371 TKKTVKC
+1371 RKKTVKC

-1392 GQKMCFMT
+1392 GQKMCFLTM
-1400 LLGKNIS
+1400 LGKNIS

-1412 FPSTFEKYKDI
+1412 FPTTFDKYKDI

-1436 DDYNEIDR
+1436 DDYNEGDR

-1451 EAKRVLEI
+1451 EAKRVLEV

>member
-1 MTNHGRIALVDDFY
+1 MENRKTYVPIHTHDESSLLDGLASFKEYIKKAKEYGMPGLSMTNHGRIALVDDFY
-15 QACKENDINPIIGC
+15 QACKGENINPIIGC
-29 EFYVSHGKYDDKTP
+29 EFYVAHGKYDDKTP
-43 ENKERWHITVL
+43 ENKDRWHITVL

-110 RDEGYEYN
+110 RDEGYEYD

-198 TGKYLSDKDRMSLDE
+198 TGKYLSDSDRMSLDE

-226 RWKDDVE
+226 RWKDDTE

-285 EDNDFSISE
+285 EDNEFSISE
-294 CYNKLTP
+294 CYNKLIP

-355 GRGCF
+355 GRG
-360 TPNQLVGRKRIKN
+360 
-373 VEIGSKVRT
+373 
-382 FNGQMQKVTNKFE
+382 
-395 YDVDEDMIRLYLNN
+395 
-409 GKTLELTKDHKV
+409 
-421 MTKNNYFVE
+421 
-430 AQNLKVGDILLGNK
+430 
-444 SKHEKIEICCSDC
+444 
-457 KKSYKTSVGHMIELL
+457 
-472 NNEKT
+472 
-477 CHNKGE
+477 
-483 YLCISCF
+483 
-490 NRRYQEKVGVDV
+490 
-502 VQQRMT
+502 
-508 KRLKDEDVRKK
+508 
-519 ISDGVLKQ
+519 
-527 MNENSLREKIS
+527 
-538 QGWKNKK
+538 
-545 KFDKE
+545 
-550 SYDIWRENIGK
+550 
-561 GSRKNWQNIKFRRKI
+561 
-576 EEKRN
+576 
-581 KCYKSGTFYSERQ
+581 
-594 MKNIHFDSSYEEM
+594 
-607 FLQKLELDA
+607 
-616 NVKSFDRCRD
+616 
-626 IIKYDFD
+626 
-633 GQHSYNPDFE
+633 
-643 VVYKNGDVKIF
+643 
-654 EIKGFWTEKV
+654 
-664 EAKKN
+664 
-669 AAIEYYKDK
+669 
-678 KKFYQIL
+678 
-685 YLEDIQKFNELI
+685 
-697 HNDIVIEKIETFHY
+697 
-711 TGKVYDLQVED
+711 
-722 NHNYNVN
+722 
-729 GICVHNSSLASL
+729 SSLASL

-787 IQHFKDI
+787 IQHFRDI

-854 EELQKLYDNPEQKC
+854 EELQKLYNNPEQKC

-999 TFTFSSQ
+999 TFTFSSP

-1164 YYAAYFNHVSGDK
+1164 YYAAYFNHVAGDK

-1189 IGIKVLPPDAE
+1189 IGINVLPPDAE
-1200 KSGVNFTVD
+1200 KSDVNFTVD

-1232 DRRKEKEINSI
+1232 ERRKEKEINSV

-1298 KKNVKRKQQSLF
+1298 KKNVKRKQQALF
-1310 ELENDKPRILEPLPK
+1310 EIENDEPRILEPLPK

-1362 NSQQDLENK
+1362 NSQKDLENK

-1436 DDYNEIDR
+1436 DDYNENDR

>member
-1 MTNHGRIALVDDFY
+1 MPGLSMTNHGRIALVDDFY
-15 QACKENDINPIIGC
+15 QACKGENINPIIGC
-29 EFYVSHGKYDDKTP
+29 EFYVAHGKYDDKTP
-43 ENKERWHITVL
+43 ENKDRWHITVL

-110 RDEGYEYN
+110 RDEGYEYD
-118 FDKAVEVAKKFK
+118 FDKAVEVARKFK
-130 EQFGEDYYIELQ
+130 EQFGDDYYIELQ

-155 QDSLNKDLT
+155 QDSLNKELT

-198 TGKYLSDKDRMSLDE
+198 TGKYLSDKDRMTLDE

-233 VLENTLEIND
+233 VLENTLEINN

-285 EDNDFSISE
+285 EDNEFSISE
-294 CYNKLTP
+294 CYNKLIP

-355 GRGCF
+355 GRG
-360 TPNQLVGRKRIKN
+360 
-373 VEIGSKVRT
+373 
-382 FNGQMQKVTNKFE
+382 
-395 YDVDEDMIRLYLNN
+395 
-409 GKTLELTKDHKV
+409 
-421 MTKNNYFVE
+421 
-430 AQNLKVGDILLGNK
+430 
-444 SKHEKIEICCSDC
+444 
-457 KKSYKTSVGHMIELL
+457 
-472 NNEKT
+472 
-477 CHNKGE
+477 
-483 YLCISCF
+483 
-490 NRRYQEKVGVDV
+490 
-502 VQQRMT
+502 
-508 KRLKDEDVRKK
+508 
-519 ISDGVLKQ
+519 
-527 MNENSLREKIS
+527 
-538 QGWKNKK
+538 
-545 KFDKE
+545 
-550 SYDIWRENIGK
+550 
-561 GSRKNWQNIKFRRKI
+561 
-576 EEKRN
+576 
-581 KCYKSGTFYSERQ
+581 
-594 MKNIHFDSSYEEM
+594 
-607 FLQKLELDA
+607 
-616 NVKSFDRCRD
+616 
-626 IIKYDFD
+626 
-633 GQHSYNPDFE
+633 
-643 VVYKNGDVKIF
+643 
-654 EIKGFWTEKV
+654 
-664 EAKKN
+664 
-669 AAIEYYKDK
+669 
-678 KKFYQIL
+678 
-685 YLEDIQKFNELI
+685 
-697 HNDIVIEKIETFHY
+697 
-711 TGKVYDLQVED
+711 
-722 NHNYNVN
+722 
-729 GICVHNSSLASL
+729 SSLASL

-787 IQHFKDI
+787 IQHFRDI

-842 GAPKLKEYIASD
+842 GAPKLKEYIATD

-971 KGIDVDIDNVDLED
+971 KGIDVDIDNIDLED
-985 EETLRAYR
+985 EETLKAYR

-999 TFTFSSQ
+999 TFTFSSP

-1177 EKLGKA
+1177 DKLGKA

-1200 KSGVNFTVD
+1200 KSDVNFTVD
-1209 DNGNI
+1209 NDGNI

-1232 DRRKEKEINSI
+1232 ERRKEKEINSV

-1283 RLLFNFEEIYEKYKT
+1283 RLLFNFEEIYNKYKT

-1310 ELENDKPRILEPLPK
+1310 ELETDEPKILEPLPK
-1325 YKIQTLQY
+1325 FKIQTLMY
-1333 EKEVLGTYV
+1333 EKEVLGTFV
-1342 SKHPLDYASEIEDEN
+1342 SRHPLDYASEVEDEN
-1357 WEDVC
+1357 WEETC
-1362 NSQQDLENK
+1362 NTQEDLENK
-1371 TKKTVKC
+1371 RKKTVKC

-1392 GQKMCFMT
+1392 GQKMCFLTM
-1400 LLGKNIS
+1400 LGKNIS

-1412 FPSTFEKYKDI
+1412 FPTTFEKYKNI
-1423 LKNGNSL
+1423 LSEGNSL

-1436 DDYNEIDR
+1436 DDYNNNDR
-1444 RYKYIMH
+1444 RYKYVMH
-1451 EAKRVLEI
+1451 EAKRVLEV